1 MNEILIKEAINNLRN
16 SELNGE
22 TTRYRDLE
30 NVYIK
35 YVSNDNTNI
44 LRKTIPIFDNIFSNN
59 NIEQLKKYK
68 SENELINATNLKINE
83 LNQKLFTKNSFM

>member
-30 NVYIK
+30 NVYTK